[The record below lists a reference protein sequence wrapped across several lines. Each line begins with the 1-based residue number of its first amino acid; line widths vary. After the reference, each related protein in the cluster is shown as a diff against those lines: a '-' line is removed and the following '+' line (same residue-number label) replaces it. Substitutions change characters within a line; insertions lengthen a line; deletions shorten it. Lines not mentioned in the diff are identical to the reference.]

1 MTKVDEAALKKRAR
15 AMLIA
20 MTDRAHWVYALPHEA
35 FAGTCAF
42 ILAQG
47 LPQTEVGDEGRVVR
61 YGEEE
66 ACQFVVMDNA
76 ALDATLVDAS
86 GEDSVDILKALLDQH
101 GFLPQSVI
109 WETALDVAQPKEAS
123 FALRMLAHMTV
134 AWDADISDVFLLHLA
149 SPDAVARHEAVTAVT
164 LAAMV
169 ARDVEP
175 ALLLLQEAKK
185 REKFPK
191 LSETISEAIGVLRQ
205 LGGQPVDLV
214 P

>member
-35 FAGTCAF
+35 FADTCAF

-109 WETALDVAQPKEAS
+109 WETARAADARPHDRGLGRRHQRRLS
-123 FALRMLAHMTV
+123 LA
-134 AWDADISDVFLLHLA
+134 
-149 SPDAVARHEAVTAVT
+149 PR
-164 LAAMV
+164 
-169 ARDVEP
+169 EP
-175 ALLLLQEAKK
+175 
-185 REKFPK
+185 R
-191 LSETISEAIGVLRQ
+191 R
-205 LGGQPVDLV
+205 GGAP
-214 P
+214 